1 MKERYQSKIAVFL
14 VLTRETE
21 NGEEILLQ
29 RRYNTGFMDGMY
41 DMASSGHVEKGE
53 TLTQAVVRESREEIG
68 IELDEY
74 DLELLVLLH
83 PYYDDYLNVFFKTK
97 KYTGTPQI
105 MEKNK
110 CDDLRW
116 FNINDLPDTIMPRMR
131 NIISCIKNGIS
142 YDDGYFRNLK
152 MKIGDKDE

>member
-14 VLTRETE
+14 VLTRETKD
-21 NGEEILLQ
+21 GTEILLQ

-53 TLTQAVVRESREEIG
+53 TLSQAVVRESREEIG
-68 IELDEY
+68 IELDEH

-97 KYTGTPQI
+97 KYSGMPQI
-105 MEKNK
+105 MESNK

-116 FNINDLPDTIMPRMR
+116 FNINDLPDNTIPRIR
-131 NIISCIKNGIS
+131 NVIECIKKDIM
-142 YDDGYFRNLK
+142 YDDGYFTRLNK
-152 MKIGDKDE
+152 K